1 MISDGEILALAN
13 RSLVLRPELQIAHD
27 RMMVFAKIKNIEEYR
42 KYWQA
47 YLNAG
52 GDRTMCDKGIDL
64 DNWLRVRE
72 ICPTLRAVELG
83 DSAASQALPT
93 PEVLST
99 QQAESTPAP
108 IH

>member
-1 MISDGEILALAN
+1 MYYIMSWDNDEILETSECMSEEIIQQAAEYFDCDVYAI
-13 RSLVLRPELQIAHD
+13 RGEHSGFTASRPT
-27 RMMVFAKIKNIEEYR
+27 K
-42 KYWQA
+42 
-47 YLNAG
+47 
-52 GDRTMCDKGIDL
+52 
-64 DNWLRVRE
+64 
-72 ICPTLRAVELG
+72 RAVELG